1 MEKRRPMRIATLH
14 HMISRADGDVT
25 RICRMCERVRS
36 GLPGARRH
44 PEHRRIPS
52 RICPMPSQCDTLPKL
67 TGCLSKSGI
76 GITSI
81 IRSGGEVPCDRS
93 FVPFLAQIASN
104 GWLMVVAYLAEN
116 SSYVSSSWAPDRR
129 LVVVLKLGRLRARA
143 AGTCT
148 RHRGN

>member
-1 MEKRRPMRIATLH
+1 MQIANLH
-14 HMISRADGDVT
+14 HMISRADDDVT

-52 RICPMPSQCDTLPKL
+52 RICPMPSQCDNLL
-67 TGCLSKSGI
+67 ESTGCLCKSGI

-81 IRSGGEVPCDRS
+81 IRSGGDVPCDRPV
-93 FVPFLAQIASN
+93 VPFLAQIASN
-104 GWLMVVAYLAEN
+104 GWLTVISYLAEN

-129 LVVVLKLGRLRARA
+129 LVVVLKLGRLSARA
-143 AGTCT
+143 AGACT
-148 RHRGN
+148 RDRGN